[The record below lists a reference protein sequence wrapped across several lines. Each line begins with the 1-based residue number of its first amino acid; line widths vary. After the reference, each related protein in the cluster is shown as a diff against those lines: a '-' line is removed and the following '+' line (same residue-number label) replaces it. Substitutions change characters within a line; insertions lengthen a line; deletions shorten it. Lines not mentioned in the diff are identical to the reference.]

1 MLVAQLFVEGKH
13 SSSERVAKDASHF
26 PRVASLVTSRKGK
39 YPENDYVLEMT
50 LTLSYKHL
58 LTSHCLLKTTTPSI
72 FPR

>member
-39 YPENDYVLEMT
+39 YSENDHVLEMT
-50 LTLSYKHL
+50 LTLS
-58 LTSHCLLKTTTPSI
+58 
-72 FPR
+72 